1 MPEAPLLI
9 WIDPEESFYYLRK
22 YKRED
27 DIKYVHANHF
37 HACMEAAISLD
48 HWLFEITNTLLN
60 RPDVG
65 EREMADMIDDAQ
77 LALDKWN
84 RFLDGDNAQSP
95 QG

>member
-27 DIKYVHANHF
+27 DIKYVHTSYY
-37 HACMEAAISLD
+37 HACFEAAVSL
-48 HWLFEITNTLLN
+48 HHHLLKITDTLLN

-65 EREMADMIDDAQ
+65 ERETADIIDDAQ
-77 LALDKWN
+77 RGLDKWG
-84 RFLDGDNAQSP
+84 RFLDEEEE
-95 QG
+95 